1 MKIIN
6 RYINYS
12 ILTSMMVVMFVL
24 LSLFTFFSF
33 LEELEEIGQG
43 NYDVFNALYFVT
55 LSIPTMVNQLFPIM
69 ALLGVTIGLGL
80 LSSNSELIAIRSA
93 GVSMQQIVHTVLK
106 VGALLM
112 VVSVI
117 IGEWVS
123 PRTEQHAQMI
133 KSVAKS
139 EQLSLEGD
147 QGLWARDGKSI
158 INVRKIIVAGQ
169 GRQLEEIYIYTYGE
183 NYAMHKIQY
192 AESAVYIEDHWKL
205 KNLST
210 TVLLDDQTTKSFVE
224 ESSWDTKISPDLLTV
239 VTVKSATQSTY
250 DLFGYIAYLE
260 NNGVSAES
268 YKQAFWSK
276 ISIPLVTGVM
286 VLLAI
291 PFVFGSLRSV
301 GISQRILVG
310 VLVGIGFHLVN
321 QMFSYLGLVFK
332 LNPAFSALFPTI
344 VAFILAIYLLRRVY

>member
-6 RYINYS
+6 RYINYT
-12 ILTSMMVVMFVL
+12 ILTSMMVVLFVL

-33 LEELEEIGQG
+33 LEQLEEIGQG
-43 NYDVFNALYFVT
+43 NYGVVSALYFVL
-55 LSIPTMVNQLFPIM
+55 LSMPTMINQLFPIT

-93 GVSMQQIVHTVLK
+93 GVSMRQIVNSVLK
-106 VGALLM
+106 VGTLLM
-112 VVSVI
+112 IVSFI

-158 INVRKIIVAGQ
+158 INVRKILPGGQ
-169 GRQLEEIYIYTYGE
+169 LGEIFIYTYGE
-183 NYAMHKIQY
+183 NYSIREIQY
-192 AESAVYIEDHWKL
+192 AESAIYIEDHWKL

-210 TVLLDDQTTKSFVE
+210 TMLWEDKTTKKFDA
-224 ESSWDTKISPDLLTV
+224 ESSWETKISPDLLSV
-239 VTVKSATQSTY
+239 VTVKSSTQSTY
-250 DLFGYIAYLE
+250 DLYKYIAYLE
-260 NNGVSAES
+260 NNGVSAEG
-268 YKQAFWSK
+268 YKQSFWSK
-276 ISIPLVTGVM
+276 VSIPLVTGVM

-310 VLVGIGFHLVN
+310 VLLGIGFHLVN
-321 QMFSYLGLVFK
+321 QTFSYLGLVFK
-332 LNPAFSALFPTI
+332 LDPAFSALFPTA
-344 VAFILAIYLLRRVY
+344 VAFLLAVYLLRRVY